1 MEGPWLESIAEGEP
15 ETAAIT
21 LRLLLAHMT
30 TTSNRLM
37 SALVLDRLD
46 SEEQLPPRQSVE
58 FKVVPPSKTGPL
70 SPF

>member
-46 SEEQLPPRQSVE
+46 AEERATASKAVGRIQS
-58 FKVVPPSKTGPL
+58 GPTL
-70 SPF
+70 